1 MNKYPVLVCKNCMQ
15 IWNYKSNYC
24 PYCYADASWIVELES
39 EEKQSLSV
47 DLLKESVAFAERN
60 KKGD

>member
-1 MNKYPVLVCKNCMQ
+1 MQ